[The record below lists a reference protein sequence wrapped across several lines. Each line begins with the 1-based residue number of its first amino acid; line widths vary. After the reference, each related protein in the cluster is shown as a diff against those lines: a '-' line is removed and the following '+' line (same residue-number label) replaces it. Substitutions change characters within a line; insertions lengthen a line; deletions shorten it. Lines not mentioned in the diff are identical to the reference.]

1 MFVFQPHAVDQFRC
15 TYWTINN
22 LTNAQPLTT
31 SYGQHAT
38 SIGPDHICRQVL
50 AKGIRSR
57 HKGRRNHWAQLWPT
71 LLSRSRWDENQEQST
86 GTVLLNTDT
95 LLHFYLTHQPSAR
108 WVHGWWTALPLG
120 LLCWKKSILDSM
132 DCLTSWTPVLKEVNL
147 RLDGLPYLLDS
158 CAERSQS

>member
-1 MFVFQPHAVDQFRC
+1 MFVFQPHAVDQFRY

-57 HKGRRNHWAQLWPT
+57 HKGRRNHWAQLWPM
-71 LLSRSRWDENQEQST
+71 LLSRSRWDENHIWHVYRNSIIKYGHT
-86 GTVLLNTDT
+86 SPLLSHT
-95 LLHFYLTHQPSAR
+95 PAKRKVSA
-108 WVHGWWTALPLG
+108 WL
-120 LLCWKKSILDSM
+120 M